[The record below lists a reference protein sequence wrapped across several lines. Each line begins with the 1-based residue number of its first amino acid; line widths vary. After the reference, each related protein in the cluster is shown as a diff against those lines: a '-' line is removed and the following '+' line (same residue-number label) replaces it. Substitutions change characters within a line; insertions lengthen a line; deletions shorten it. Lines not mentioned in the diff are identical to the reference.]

1 MRLTVHSFPPP
12 HSRFE
17 RSAARVD
24 AAGGDPAP
32 MNLNLLACGSIAFSV
47 GSFRQ
52 ATPASPRSRGSASS
66 VGFDFLGETGRYS
79 ELIDFVLIE
88 KFCKLENVSDD
99 GLLARLKQ
107 RFPEQYAMDGAD
119 NFKETTLD
127 IEARAEGKCLSMP
140 YRGSAPFG
148 VIRRCLLRLV
158 RLLHAISTSVSW
170 GCRVIVQALK
180 PV

>member
-1 MRLTVHSFPPP
+1 MTVHSFPPP

-66 VGFDFLGETGRYS
+66 VGFDFLGKTGRYS

-107 RFPEQYAMDGAD
+107 RFPEQYAMYGAD

>member
-1 MRLTVHSFPPP
+1 
-12 HSRFE
+12 
-17 RSAARVD
+17 
-24 AAGGDPAP
+24 
-32 MNLNLLACGSIAFSV
+32 
-47 GSFRQ
+47 
-52 ATPASPRSRGSASS
+52 
-66 VGFDFLGETGRYS
+66 
-79 ELIDFVLIE
+79 
-88 KFCKLENVSDD
+88 
-99 GLLARLKQ
+99 
-107 RFPEQYAMDGAD
+107 MDGAD

-158 RLLHAISTSVSW
+158 RLLHAITTSVSW